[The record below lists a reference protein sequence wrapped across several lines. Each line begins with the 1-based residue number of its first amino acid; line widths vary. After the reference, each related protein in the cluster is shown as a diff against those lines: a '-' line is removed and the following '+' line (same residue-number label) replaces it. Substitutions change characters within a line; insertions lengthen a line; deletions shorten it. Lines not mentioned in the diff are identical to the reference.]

1 MNNNNK
7 ETNLDLISKELDW
20 FLRSKRP
27 IIQIISHEEQRVMGV
42 VKSVCSNTKVEWVV
56 IEWDIVNGLLGS
68 NNDFI
73 PASKE
78 NRMLDQI
85 EVLQWFDGLDVPK
98 NQFVVLV
105 LKDYNKFFG
114 TKSIQG
120 QIEHRI
126 IRHLRNISHEC
137 ITKNK
142 AIILLSAELDIPKDL
157 EKSVAILDFPLPEK
171 EHIHNKV
178 SEMLKKASQK
188 KELVEKLKINY
199 SSEEMEE
206 IVSSFLGLT
215 LDEVEQTCAYCMIKV
230 SKLDPKT
237 IIQQKKEIIKKSSL
251 LEWIDVDESLSNI
264 GGLDSLKYWLE
275 KRKNAF
281 SEEASEYGLPSNP
294 KGLLL
299 VGVMGAGKSLFAR
312 SIATHWKMPL
322 LRLDMGKVFS
332 GIVGSSEQNMRQVF
346 KLAESIAPAILWCD
360 EIEKGMSGSKGSSS
374 SDGGT
379 TSRVLGSWLTW
390 MQEKTAPV
398 FVVATANDI
407 SQLPAEML
415 RKGRF
420 DEIFFVDLPEY
431 EERKTIFEIH
441 LNKRNRNISKF
452 DISELAEISEG
463 FTGAEIEAAIVSALY
478 ESFSDSMRD
487 LNNDD
492 IIYALK
498 ETVPISVTMQ
508 ETIEGLRD
516 WASNRARNASKKISK
531 KVKTSDT
538 IIQEEED
545 L

>member
-1 MNNNNK
+1 
-7 ETNLDLISKELDW
+7 
-20 FLRSKRP
+20 
-27 IIQIISHEEQRVMGV
+27 
-42 VKSVCSNTKVEWVV
+42 
-56 IEWDIVNGLLGS
+56 
-68 NNDFI
+68 
-73 PASKE
+73 
-78 NRMLDQI
+78 
-85 EVLQWFDGLDVPK
+85 
-98 NQFVVLV
+98 
-105 LKDYNKFFG
+105 
-114 TKSIQG
+114 
-120 QIEHRI
+120 
-126 IRHLRNISHEC
+126 
-137 ITKNK
+137 
-142 AIILLSAELDIPKDL
+142 
-157 EKSVAILDFPLPEK
+157 
-171 EHIHNKV
+171 
-178 SEMLKKASQK
+178 
-188 KELVEKLKINY
+188 
-199 SSEEMEE
+199 
-206 IVSSFLGLT
+206 
-215 LDEVEQTCAYCMIKV
+215 
-230 SKLDPKT
+230 
-237 IIQQKKEIIKKSSL
+237 
-251 LEWIDVDESLSNI
+251 
-264 GGLDSLKYWLE
+264 
-275 KRKNAF
+275 
-281 SEEASEYGLPSNP
+281 
-294 KGLLL
+294 
-299 VGVMGAGKSLFAR
+299 
-312 SIATHWKMPL
+312 
-322 LRLDMGKVFS
+322 
-332 GIVGSSEQNMRQVF
+332 MRQVF

-441 LNKRNRNISKF
+441 LNKRNRNVSKF

-531 KVKTSDT
+531 KVKPSDT